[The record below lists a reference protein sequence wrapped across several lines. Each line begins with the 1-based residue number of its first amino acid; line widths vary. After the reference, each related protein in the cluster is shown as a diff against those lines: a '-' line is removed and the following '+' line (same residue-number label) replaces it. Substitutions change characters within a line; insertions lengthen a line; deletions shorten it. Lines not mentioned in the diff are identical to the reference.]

1 MCSLERLCHLTL
13 KFGPSVF
20 IPVLTDTIWGGGGGA
35 KLQNLLCVDG
45 KNHKIGPL

>member
-20 IPVLTDTIWGGGGGA
+20 IPVLTDTIWGGGGGREAA
-35 KLQNLLCVDG
+35 KPALC
-45 KNHKIGPL
+45 